1 MHGGGPGGF
10 MPPKHGIAEKNKEP
24 KPKNLKE
31 VPGFVKRTVKSFFK
45 RLFYILSLVWETS
58 PIMFILMVAV
68 AVVSGMLPVVGTY
81 VTAEIINVLAGD
93 RVENSVLILLF
104 VFQFI
109 YIFFNRLTGDV
120 NRTVS
125 SLAGEKVTNHIRRKI
140 MRKAKEI
147 DVACFDRPDFFE
159 ELENANREA
168 GMRPVQILTA
178 TLNII
183 STTVSIVTFSVTLFA
198 VNIWVP
204 ILAAVFSLPSALV
217 SFIYRKKT
225 VGYMRL
231 RSKSRRQMNYFS
243 SVTVDKDAVKE
254 IRILGLGE
262 EFERRYDEVFKDYFS
277 GLRKIIVSEG
287 VWNTAFGFL
296 RIGVTCFVYF
306 FIAKLVLSQ
315 DIQVGDYSFYTGALS
330 SVSAG
335 VTSFIT
341 GTSTVF
347 EGTLFIDNLIS
358 FLGQKRKIV
367 PLKGNGIMPKKGI
380 GHRIEFKHVY
390 FKYPGSNRFVLED
403 LNLVFEAGTTCALV
417 GLNGAGKTT
426 VIRLMTRLYDP
437 TDGQVLLDGTDIR
450 EYNVEELYKLYGT
463 VFQDFG
469 RYAVTV
475 KENIAFGDISRK
487 INFKDITE
495 AARESNA
502 NTFIEKMIKG
512 YDTPLMKFFEED
524 GCELSTGQ
532 WQKIAVARAFYGNND
547 ILILDEPT
555 ASLDAI
561 AEQEIFKEF
570 DALRKN
576 KTTLFISH
584 RLSGAVDADRIYV
597 LKGGRITES
606 GTHTELMA
614 QNGDYAEMFLA
625 QAEKYRENSK
635 KTIDRMN

>member
-1 MHGGGPGGF
+1 MNGGGPGGF
-10 MPPKHGIAEKNKEP
+10 MPPRHGIAEKNKEP
-24 KPKNLKE
+24 KPKSLRE
-31 VPGFVKRTVKSFFK
+31 VPTFVKRTVRSFFK

-58 PIMFILMVAV
+58 PFIFVSMVAV
-68 AVVSGMLPVVGTY
+68 SVISGILPVLGTY

-93 RVENSVLILLF
+93 RAEESVLILLF
-104 VFQFI
+104 VFQFV
-109 YIFFNRLTGDV
+109 YVFFNRLTGDV

-147 DVACFDRPDFFE
+147 DIACFDRPDFFE

-183 STTVSIVTFSVTLFA
+183 STTVSIVTFSVTLFS
-198 VNIWVP
+198 VNAWVP
-204 ILAAVFSLPSALV
+204 VLAAVFSLPSALV

-231 RSKSRRQMNYFS
+231 RSKARRQMNYFS

-254 IRILGLGE
+254 IRILGLGND
-262 EFERRYDEVFKDYFS
+262 FEKRYDEVFKDYFS

-287 VWNTAFGFL
+287 VWNTVFGFL
-296 RIGVTCFVYF
+296 RIGVTCFIYF
-306 FIAKLVLSQ
+306 FIAKLVLQ
-315 DIQVGDYSFYTGALS
+315 DNIQVGDYSFYTGALS

-335 VTSFIT
+335 VTSFIS

-358 FLGQKRKIV
+358 FLGQEKTVR
-367 PLKGNGIMPKKGI
+367 PLSGNGIIPQRGI
-380 GHRIEFKHVY
+380 GHKIEFKHVY
-390 FKYPGSNRFVLED
+390 FKYSGSDRYVLED
-403 LNLVFEAGTTCALV
+403 LNLVFETGTTCALV

-437 TDGQVLLDGTDIR
+437 TMGQVLLDGTDIR

-475 KENIAFGDISRK
+475 KENIAFGDINK
-487 INFKDITE
+487 EIDIE
-495 AARESNA
+495 EIKKASKESNA
-502 NTFIEKMIKG
+502 DTFIETMPKG

-524 GCELSTGQ
+524 GWELSTGQ

-561 AEQEIFKEF
+561 AEQEIFREF
-570 DALRKN
+570 DTLRKN

-584 RLSGAVDADRIYV
+584 RLSGAVDADKIYV
-597 LKGGRITES
+597 LKGGKITES
-606 GTHTELMA
+606 GTHGELMA
-614 QNGDYAEMFLA
+614 QKGDYAEMFLA
-625 QAEKYRENSK
+625 QAEKYREEQKNIK
-635 KTIDRMN
+635 KNG